1 LGPFEV
7 VDEVGLDVAQKVA
20 GVLVTAFPERIQTSP
35 ALGKLVAA
43 GRLGRKNGRGFY
55 RHTGRK
61 RTVDR
66 SVRGLLGMPHA
77 RRPQTVDSLAERMV
91 LVMINEAARCVE
103 EGIVAGPEQ
112 VDLAMV
118 FGAGFPPYRG
128 GPLRHADTIGLQHVV
143 DRLRSLRAEK
153 GPRFEPCSL
162 LVTKADDGD
171 LFTGPRLR

>member
-1 LGPFEV
+1 M
-7 VDEVGLDVAQKVA
+7 
-20 GVLVTAFPERIQTSP
+20 
-35 ALGKLVAA
+35 
-43 GRLGRKNGRGFY
+43 
-55 RHTGRK
+55 
-61 RTVDR
+61 
-66 SVRGLLGMPHA
+66 RGLLGMPHA

-128 GPLRHADTIGLQHVV
+128 GVLRHADTIGLQHVV

-153 GPRFEPCSL
+153 GPRFEPCPL